1 MLGWDKDVVF
11 IMSIVSIVPIVPIT
25 SIITLMFNT
34 IKADMPDLT
43 YPLFSLR
50 GNDTFLC
57 YASSF
62 IWRTIPSLEF
72 SINVTIL
79 SMGSL

>member
-1 MLGWDKDVVF
+1 MPGWYKDVVF

-25 SIITLMFNT
+25 SIISLMFNT
-34 IKADMPDLT
+34 TKADMSNLT
-43 YPLFSLR
+43 YPLFSLG
-50 GNDTFLC
+50 GNDVFLC

-62 IWRTIPSLEF
+62 MWRTIPSLEF